1 MLDEKDGVLERAEA
15 LMIAAWP
22 EPAEYAKF
30 IDEDAERS
38 FELLRSVVSAARSTR
53 ARYRLSPKEQ
63 LVALARMGVE
73 DQQRFSTMT
82 DLAAS
87 LGNLELTVAGEDAA
101 KPAASIGV
109 VDGGVEVFI
118 VLEGKVDLAAER
130 ARMEKEV
137 ASATKELTAAE
148 RTLANEG
155 FVAKAAPEV
164 VQKKRDR
171 AAELKETITA
181 LQSQLA
187 DFE

>member
-1 MLDEKDGVLERAEA
+1 
-15 LMIAAWP
+15 
-22 EPAEYAKF
+22 
-30 IDEDAERS
+30 
-38 FELLRSVVSAARSTR
+38 
-53 ARYRLSPKEQ
+53 
-63 LVALARMGVE
+63 MGVE

-118 VLEGKVDLAAER
+118 VLEGKVDRAAER
-130 ARMEKEV
+130 ARMEKEI